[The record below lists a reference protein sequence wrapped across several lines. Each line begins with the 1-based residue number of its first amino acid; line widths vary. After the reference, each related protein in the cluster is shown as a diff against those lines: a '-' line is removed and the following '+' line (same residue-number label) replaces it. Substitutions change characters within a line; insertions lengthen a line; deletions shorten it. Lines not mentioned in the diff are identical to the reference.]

1 MVSGRKEELPMAKQA
16 STVQAY
22 GPSRPAPVLLGI
34 YKGYR

>member
-1 MVSGRKEELPMAKQA
+1 MKKQA

-22 GPSRPAPVLLGI
+22 GPSRPVTVLLGI